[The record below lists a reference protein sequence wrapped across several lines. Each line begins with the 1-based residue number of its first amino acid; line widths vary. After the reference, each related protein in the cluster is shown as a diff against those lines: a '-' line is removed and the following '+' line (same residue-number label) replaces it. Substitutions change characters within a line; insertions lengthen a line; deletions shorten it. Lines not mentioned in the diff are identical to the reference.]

1 MQDRLTL
8 ILGVA
13 ALAAVMTLSPPSAGA
28 EPGAARVIDRTYS
41 CSVEA
46 RAGVREVQV
55 QANAGVRWIEDRSQW
70 KRLASA
76 GVSSSVAGLGSVS
89 AGNPLA
95 PENGFRFPP
104 QRLGIPVG
112 SKCRTAPRI
121 PLSKAGLS
129 GGAASQLG
137 DTYDCVAG
145 SRVLVRVRGVFRAPT
160 SLKLKRYSGGV
171 TQLAA
176 AGTVTQGY
184 LAVRSAEGKP
194 LAYAEV
200 LASGKASLFTARSCV
215 ED

>member
-1 MQDRLTL
+1 MRRLGLTL
-8 ILGVA
+8 AIVFLGGGGALLQPTA
-13 ALAAVMTLSPPSAGA
+13 AAQPAAS
-28 EPGAARVIDRTYS
+28 RVIDRTYS

-46 RAGVREVQV
+46 RASVREVQV

-70 KRLASA
+70 KRLAGA
-76 GVSSSVAGLGSVS
+76 FVSDSVTGLGYVS

-104 QRLGIPVG
+104 QRLGIPAG
-112 SKCRTAPRI
+112 SKCRAAARI
-121 PLSKAGLS
+121 PLSRAGLT
-129 GGAASQLG
+129 GGPASQLG
-137 DTYDCVAG
+137 EAYDCVAG

-171 TQLAA
+171 TALAA

-184 LAVRSAEGKP
+184 VAVRSGDGKP
-194 LAYAEV
+194 LAYADV